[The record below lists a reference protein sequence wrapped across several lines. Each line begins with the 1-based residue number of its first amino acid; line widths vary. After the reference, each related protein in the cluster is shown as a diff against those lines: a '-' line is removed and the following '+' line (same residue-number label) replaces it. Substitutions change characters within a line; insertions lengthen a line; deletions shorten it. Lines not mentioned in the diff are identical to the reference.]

1 MREAS
6 QVGGKRTSFC
16 LILILHFEDLSEQQL
31 ADMRKNMLDSSVLA
45 SGEAVKVPGSL
56 RKGVE
61 VRVFEERSDKLRR
74 RVLI

>member
-16 LILILHFEDLSEQQL
+16 LILILHFEDLNEQQL
-31 ADMRKNMLDSSVLA
+31 ANMREDMLDSQILVSR
-45 SGEAVKVPGSL
+45 KVVTLPGSL
-56 RKGVE
+56 RRGVE
-61 VRVFEERSDKLRR
+61 VRVFEERSDELRR